1 MESLS
6 PLHKELQLLFFF
18 FFLDKYDGKVTWI
31 VTAILFPKITLLGS
45 EGILPTEAKCVQSED
60 FSIKGTVV

>member
-6 PLHKELQLLFFF
+6 PLHKELQLLFF

-60 FSIKGTVV
+60 FSVKGAVV